1 MQSFAALPLNLN
13 SQFSTLKSQIS
24 NLKSQFWLF
33 NLFTK
38 VHIPS
43 KMLDF
48 YFISNFLFSISIQSP
63 AETVAFF
70 PYHGTQNN
78 NKRSDEYYS
87 SGEHG
92 QRLVLSKGR
101 SRGMKKA
108 WMKAAVCA
116 VLAGGALLGGAFPS
130 QASDIRILP
139 VDTAKFWA
147 GARFDFDVEVSNAKN
162 LQSVDVQVNGVP
174 AEKFF
179 GKKAVTKDLGNGV
192 TSYRID
198 DVDFAKTG
206 KVEVTVNAKDSLG
219 VSKATA
225 GYNVVHEAAVKKAKN
240 VILFVGDGMSLQARE
255 IARILSKG
263 MTNGKYNDLL
273 AMEKLE
279 HNAVITTSGYDSLV
293 TDSANSASAY
303 ATGHKSVVN
312 AMGVYEDSTK
322 DPFDDPKVENISEIL
337 KRTRGMSIG
346 IITQAESTD
355 ATPAAMIG
363 HTRRRANQDFLAK
376 SYLDAYHRPDV
387 IMGGGSAR
395 YLPKSVPGSKRKDN
409 DNIIQDF
416 KNLGYTFASTSREMM
431 AAPDNKPLL
440 GLFHTGTMNVYIDRE
455 MLKNPKVLKGFDDQ
469 PNLMNMTKKSL
480 DILSKNPNG
489 FFAMI
494 EGASIDKQLHVMDWQ
509 RAAYDTIEFD
519 KSIEYAEKWAK
530 EHGDNTLIIVLA
542 DHAHGISI
550 SGTYH
555 ERDGKKGTEAVRVYA
570 NSVFPTFK
578 DADHDGFP
586 DNPDPDVTL
595 AVQYANHP
603 EYYENYHFMKTPTPP
618 ALAVTETKEEAVQN
632 GDKVEYHQVSHAS
645 SKANPARIHPGDP
658 AELMPANTPKNDPQE
673 CHSADDIL
681 LNAGGPGSEYFHGTM
696 DNTEVFFGMMRAL
709 GIDANKNKK

>member
-1 MQSFAALPLNLN
+1 M
-13 SQFSTLKSQIS
+13 
-24 NLKSQFWLF
+24 
-33 NLFTK
+33 
-38 VHIPS
+38 
-43 KMLDF
+43 
-48 YFISNFLFSISIQSP
+48 
-63 AETVAFF
+63 
-70 PYHGTQNN
+70 QNN
-78 NKRSDEYYS
+78 NKSDD
-87 SGEHG
+87 
-92 QRLVLSKGR
+92 RFINGR
-101 SRGMKKA
+101 SRGMKKS
-108 WMKAAVCA
+108 WMKAAVCGL
-116 VLAGGALLGGAFPS
+116 LAGGALFGGMFPS
-130 QASDIRILP
+130 EASDIRILP

-147 GARFDFDVEVSNAKN
+147 GAHFDFDVEVSNAKN
-162 LQSVDVQVNGVP
+162 LQNVDVKVNGIP
-174 AEKFF
+174 ADKFF
-179 GKKAVTKDLGNGV
+179 GKQPVVKDLGNGV

-198 DVDFAKTG
+198 DVDFSKTG
-206 KVEVTVNAKDSLG
+206 KIAVTVNAKDSLG
-219 VSKATA
+219 TSTASA
-225 GYNVVHEAAVKKAKN
+225 GYEVVHETAQKKAKN

-255 IARILSKG
+255 VARILSKG

-312 AMGVYEDSTK
+312 AMGIYEDSTK

-376 SYLDAYHRPDV
+376 SYLDDYHRPDV
-387 IMGGGSAR
+387 IMGGGSSR
-395 YLPKSVPGSKRKDN
+395 YLPKSIPGSKRKDN

-416 KNLGYTFASTSREMM
+416 KDLGYTFASTSREMM
-431 AAPDNKPLL
+431 AAPSDKPLL

-469 PNLMNMTKKSL
+469 PNLMDMTRKSL

-555 ERDGKKGTEAVRVYA
+555 ERDGRKGTEAVRVYA
-570 NSVFPTFK
+570 NSIFPTFK
-578 DADHDGFP
+578 DANHDGFP

-632 GDKVEYHQVSHAS
+632 GDKVEYHQVSSAS

-658 AELMPANTPKNDPQE
+658 AELVPANTPKDDPQE

-696 DNTEVFFGMMRAL
+696 DNTEVFFGMLRAL

>member
-1 MQSFAALPLNLN
+1 
-13 SQFSTLKSQIS
+13 
-24 NLKSQFWLF
+24 
-33 NLFTK
+33 
-38 VHIPS
+38 
-43 KMLDF
+43 
-48 YFISNFLFSISIQSP
+48 
-63 AETVAFF
+63 
-70 PYHGTQNN
+70 
-78 NKRSDEYYS
+78 
-87 SGEHG
+87 
-92 QRLVLSKGR
+92 
-101 SRGMKKA
+101 MKKT
-108 WMKAAVCA
+108 WMKAAVCGL
-116 VLAGGALLGGAFPS
+116 LAGGALFGGVFPS
-130 QASDIRILP
+130 AAADIRILP
-139 VDTAKFWA
+139 VDNAKFWA

-162 LQSVDVQVNGVP
+162 LQSVDVKVNGVP
-174 AEKFF
+174 ADKFF
-179 GKKAVTKDLGNGV
+179 GKQAVTKDLGNGV

-494 EGASIDKQLHVMDWQ
+494 EGASIDKQLHVMD
-509 RAAYDTIEFD
+509 
-519 KSIEYAEKWAK
+519 
-530 EHGDNTLIIVLA
+530 
-542 DHAHGISI
+542 
-550 SGTYH
+550 
-555 ERDGKKGTEAVRVYA
+555 
-570 NSVFPTFK
+570 
-578 DADHDGFP
+578 
-586 DNPDPDVTL
+586 
-595 AVQYANHP
+595 
-603 EYYENYHFMKTPTPP
+603 
-618 ALAVTETKEEAVQN
+618 
-632 GDKVEYHQVSHAS
+632 
-645 SKANPARIHPGDP
+645 
-658 AELMPANTPKNDPQE
+658 
-673 CHSADDIL
+673 
-681 LNAGGPGSEYFHGTM
+681 
-696 DNTEVFFGMMRAL
+696 
-709 GIDANKNKK
+709 

>member
-1 MQSFAALPLNLN
+1 M
-13 SQFSTLKSQIS
+13 
-24 NLKSQFWLF
+24 
-33 NLFTK
+33 
-38 VHIPS
+38 
-43 KMLDF
+43 
-48 YFISNFLFSISIQSP
+48 
-63 AETVAFF
+63 
-70 PYHGTQNN
+70 QNN
-78 NKRSDEYYS
+78 NKSDD
-87 SGEHG
+87 
-92 QRLVLSKGR
+92 RFINGR
-101 SRGMKKA
+101 SRGMKKS
-108 WMKAAVCA
+108 WMKAAVCGL
-116 VLAGGALLGGAFPS
+116 LAGGALFGGMFPS
-130 QASDIRILP
+130 EASDIRILP

-147 GARFDFDVEVSNAKN
+147 GAHFDFDVEVSNAKN
-162 LQSVDVQVNGVP
+162 LQNVDVKVNGIP
-174 AEKFF
+174 ADKFF
-179 GKKAVTKDLGNGV
+179 GKQAVVKDLGNGV

-198 DVDFAKTG
+198 DVDFSKTG
-206 KVEVTVNAKDSLG
+206 KIAVTVNAKDSLG
-219 VSKATA
+219 TSTASA
-225 GYNVVHEAAVKKAKN
+225 GYEVVHETAQKKAKN

-255 IARILSKG
+255 VARILSKG

-312 AMGVYEDSTK
+312 AMGIYEDSTK

-387 IMGGGSAR
+387 IMGGGSSR
-395 YLPKSVPGSKRKDN
+395 YLPKSIPGSKRKDN

-416 KNLGYTFASTSREMM
+416 KDLGYTFASTSREMM
-431 AAPDNKPLL
+431 AAPSDKPLL

-469 PNLMNMTKKSL
+469 PNLMDMTRKSL

-555 ERDGKKGTEAVRVYA
+555 ERDGRKGTEAVRVYA
-570 NSVFPTFK
+570 NSIFPTFK
-578 DADHDGFP
+578 DANHDGFP

-595 AVQYANHP
+595 AIQYANHP

-632 GDKVEYHQVSHAS
+632 GDKVEYHQVSSAS

-658 AELMPANTPKNDPQE
+658 AELVPANTPKDDPQE

-696 DNTEVFFGMMRAL
+696 DNTEVFFGMLRAL

>member
-1 MQSFAALPLNLN
+1 
-13 SQFSTLKSQIS
+13 
-24 NLKSQFWLF
+24 
-33 NLFTK
+33 
-38 VHIPS
+38 
-43 KMLDF
+43 MLDF

-550 SGTYH
+550 SDTYH

-570 NSVFPTFK
+570 NSIFPTFK

-618 ALAVTETKEEAVQN
+618 ALAVTETKEEAVKN
-632 GDKVEYHQVSHAS
+632 GDNVEYHQVSHAS

-658 AELMPANTPKNDPQE
+658 AELMPANTPKDDPQE

>member
-1 MQSFAALPLNLN
+1 
-13 SQFSTLKSQIS
+13 
-24 NLKSQFWLF
+24 
-33 NLFTK
+33 
-38 VHIPS
+38 
-43 KMLDF
+43 
-48 YFISNFLFSISIQSP
+48 
-63 AETVAFF
+63 
-70 PYHGTQNN
+70 
-78 NKRSDEYYS
+78 
-87 SGEHG
+87 
-92 QRLVLSKGR
+92 
-101 SRGMKKA
+101 MKKT
-108 WMKAAVCA
+108 WMKAAVCSL
-116 VLAGGALLGGAFPS
+116 LAGGALFGSVFPS
-130 QASDIRILP
+130 EAADIRILP
-139 VDTAKFWA
+139 VDNAKFWA
-147 GARFDFDVEVSNAKN
+147 GARFDFDIEVSNAKN
-162 LQSVDVQVNGVP
+162 LQSVDVKVNGVP
-174 AEKFF
+174 ANKFF
-179 GKKAVTKDLGNGV
+179 GKQAVTKDLGNGV

-198 DVDFAKTG
+198 DVDFSKTG
-206 KVEVTVNAKDSLG
+206 KIAVTVNAKDGLG
-219 VSKATA
+219 LSTASA
-225 GYNVVHEAAVKKAKN
+225 GYEVVQEKAAKKAKN

-255 IARILSKG
+255 VARILSKG

-273 AMEKLE
+273 AMEKLD

-322 DPFDDPKVENISEIL
+322 DPFDDPKVENIAEIV
-337 KRTRGMSIG
+337 KRTRGMSVG

-409 DNIIQDF
+409 DNVIQDF
-416 KNLGYTFASTSREMM
+416 KDLGYTFVTNSKEMM
-431 AAPDNKPLL
+431 AAPSDKPML

-455 MLKNPKVLKGFDDQ
+455 MLKNTKVLKGFDDQ

>member
-13 SQFSTLKSQIS
+13 SQFS
-24 NLKSQFWLF
+24 NLKSQFCLF

-38 VHIPS
+38 VCIPS

-273 AMEKLE
+273 AIEKLE

-570 NSVFPTFK
+570 NSIFPTFK

-618 ALAVTETKEEAVQN
+618 ALAVTETKEEAVKN
-632 GDKVEYHQVSHAS
+632 GDNVEYHQVSHAS

-658 AELMPANTPKNDPQE
+658 AELMPANTPKDDPQE

>member
-1 MQSFAALPLNLN
+1 M
-13 SQFSTLKSQIS
+13 K
-24 NLKSQFWLF
+24 K
-33 NLFTK
+33 
-38 VHIPS
+38 
-43 KMLDF
+43 
-48 YFISNFLFSISIQSP
+48 NFL
-63 AETVAFF
+63 
-70 PYHGTQNN
+70 
-78 NKRSDEYYS
+78 
-87 SGEHG
+87 
-92 QRLVLSKGR
+92 
-101 SRGMKKA
+101 
-108 WMKAAVCA
+108 KAAVMTL
-116 VLAGGALLGGAFPS
+116 VAGGAIFGTAMV
-130 QASDIRILP
+130 SDAANVRILP

-147 GARFDFDVEVSNAKN
+147 GARFDFDVEVSGAKN
-162 LQSVDVQVNGVP
+162 LENVKVDINGVP
-174 AEKFF
+174 ADKFF
-179 GKKAVTKDLGNGV
+179 GKNAVQKTLDNGV
-192 TSYRID
+192 VSYRID
-198 DVDFAKTG
+198 QVSFPKTG
-206 KVEVTVNAKDSLG
+206 DITVTASANDNGVVSTSTAKYKVVNEK
-219 VSKATA
+219 
-225 GYNVVHEAAVKKAKN
+225 AVKRAKN
-240 VILFVGDGMSLQARE
+240 VILFIGDGMSLQARE

-273 AMEKLE
+273 AMEKLD

-322 DPFDDPKVENISEIL
+322 DPLDDPKVENLSEIL

-355 ATPAAMIG
+355 ATPAAMVG
-363 HTRRRANQDFLAK
+363 HTRRRANQDF
-376 SYLDAYHRPDV
+376 
-387 IMGGGSAR
+387 
-395 YLPKSVPGSKRKDN
+395 KD
-409 DNIIQDF
+409 
-416 KNLGYTFASTSREMM
+416 KGYTFVSTSKEMM
-431 AAPDNKPLL
+431 EAPADKPLL

-455 MLKNPKVLKGFDDQ
+455 MLKNPKVLKGFTDQ

-530 EHGDNTLIIVLA
+530 EHGNDTLIIVVA
-542 DHAHGISI
+542 DHAHGVSI

-555 ERDGKKGTEAVRVYA
+555 ERDGKKGPEAVRVYA
-570 NSVFPTFK
+570 KSIFPTFK

-618 ALAVTETKEEAVQN
+618 ALSVTETKEEASKV
-632 GDKVEYHQVSHAS
+632 GDKIEYHQVSSAS

-658 AELMPANTPKNDPQE
+658 EVLMPANTPKDDAQE
-673 CHSADDIL
+673 AHAADDVL

-696 DNTEVFFGMMRAL
+696 DNTEVFFGILRAL
-709 GIDANKNKK
+709 GINGNKK

>member
-13 SQFSTLKSQIS
+13 SQFS
-24 NLKSQFWLF
+24 NLKSQFCLF

-38 VHIPS
+38 VCIPS

-455 MLKNPKVLKGFDDQ
+455 MLKKPKVLKGFDDQ

-570 NSVFPTFK
+570 NSIFPTFK

-618 ALAVTETKEEAVQN
+618 ALAVTETKEEAVKN
-632 GDKVEYHQVSHAS
+632 GDNVEYHQVSHAS

-658 AELMPANTPKNDPQE
+658 AELMPANTPKDDPQE

>member
-1 MQSFAALPLNLN
+1 M
-13 SQFSTLKSQIS
+13 K
-24 NLKSQFWLF
+24 K
-33 NLFTK
+33 
-38 VHIPS
+38 
-43 KMLDF
+43 
-48 YFISNFLFSISIQSP
+48 NFL
-63 AETVAFF
+63 
-70 PYHGTQNN
+70 
-78 NKRSDEYYS
+78 
-87 SGEHG
+87 
-92 QRLVLSKGR
+92 
-101 SRGMKKA
+101 
-108 WMKAAVCA
+108 KAAVMTL
-116 VLAGGALLGGAFPS
+116 VAGGAIFGTAMV
-130 QASDIRILP
+130 SDAANVRILP

-147 GARFDFDVEVSNAKN
+147 GARFDFDVEVSGAKN
-162 LQSVDVQVNGVP
+162 LENVKVDINGVP
-174 AEKFF
+174 ADKFF
-179 GKKAVTKDLGNGV
+179 GKNAVQKTLDNGV
-192 TSYRID
+192 VSYRID
-198 DVDFAKTG
+198 QVSFPKTG
-206 KVEVTVNAKDSLG
+206 DITVTASANDNGVVSTSTAKYKVVNEK
-219 VSKATA
+219 
-225 GYNVVHEAAVKKAKN
+225 AVKRAKN
-240 VILFVGDGMSLQARE
+240 VILFIGDGMSLQARE

-273 AMEKLE
+273 AMEKLD

-322 DPFDDPKVENISEIL
+322 DPLDDPKVENLSEIL

-355 ATPAAMIG
+355 ATPAAIIG
-363 HTRRRANQDFLAK
+363 HTRRRANQDF
-376 SYLDAYHRPDV
+376 
-387 IMGGGSAR
+387 
-395 YLPKSVPGSKRKDN
+395 KD
-409 DNIIQDF
+409 
-416 KNLGYTFASTSREMM
+416 KGYIFVSTSKEMM
-431 AAPDNKPLL
+431 AAPSDKPLL

-455 MLKNPKVLKGFDDQ
+455 MLKNPKVLKGFTDQ
-469 PNLMNMTKKSL
+469 PNLMNMTEKSL

-494 EGASIDKQLHVMDWQ
+494 EGASIDKHLHVMDWQ

-519 KSIEYAEKWAK
+519 KSIEYAENWAK
-530 EHGDNTLIIVLA
+530 EHGNDTLIIVVA

-555 ERDGKKGTEAVRVYA
+555 ERDGKKGPEAVRVYA
-570 NSVFPTFK
+570 KSIFPTFK

-618 ALAVTETKEEAVQN
+618 ALSVTETKEEASKV
-632 GDKVEYHQVSHAS
+632 GDKIEYHQVSSAS

-658 AELMPANTPKNDPQE
+658 EVLMPANTPKDDAQE
-673 CHSADDIL
+673 AHAADDVL

-696 DNTEVFFGMMRAL
+696 DNTEVFFGILRAL
-709 GIDANKNKK
+709 GINGNKK

>member
-1 MQSFAALPLNLN
+1 MRK
-13 SQFSTLKSQIS
+13 T
-24 NLKSQFWLF
+24 
-33 NLFTK
+33 
-38 VHIPS
+38 
-43 KMLDF
+43 
-48 YFISNFLFSISIQSP
+48 
-63 AETVAFF
+63 
-70 PYHGTQNN
+70 
-78 NKRSDEYYS
+78 
-87 SGEHG
+87 
-92 QRLVLSKGR
+92 
-101 SRGMKKA
+101 
-108 WMKAAVCA
+108 WMKAAVLGM
-116 VLAGGALLGGAFPS
+116 LASTAILGGVFQA

-139 VDTAKFWA
+139 VDTAKFWS
-147 GARFDFDVEVSNAKN
+147 GAKFDFDVEVANAKN
-162 LQSVDVQVNGVP
+162 LENVDVTINGTP

-192 TSYRID
+192 TSFRID
-198 DVDFAKTG
+198 QVSFPKTG
-206 KVEVTVNAKDSLG
+206 KVEVAVTAKDSTG
-219 VSKATA
+219 VSKAQA
-225 GYNVVHEAAVKKAKN
+225 SYDVVHEVSKKKAKN

-255 IARILSKG
+255 VARILSKG

-312 AMGVYEDSTK
+312 AMGVYENSTK
-322 DPFDDPKVENISEIL
+322 DPLDDPKVENVSEIL
-337 KRTRGMSIG
+337 KRTKGMSIG

-355 ATPAAMIG
+355 ATPAAMVS
-363 HTRRRANQDFLAK
+363 HTRRRAAQDFLAK
-376 SYLDAYHRPDV
+376 DYLEDYHRPDV

-395 YLPKSVPGSKRKDN
+395 YLPKTVAGSKRKDN
-409 DNIIQDF
+409 INVIDEF
-416 KNLGYTFASTSREMM
+416 KNKGYTFVSTSKEMM
-431 AAPDNKPLL
+431 EAPADKPLL

-455 MLKNPKVLKGFDDQ
+455 MLKDKKVLKGFTDQ
-469 PNLMNMTKKSL
+469 PNLMDMTKKSL

-530 EHGDNTLIIVLA
+530 EHGDDTLIIVLA

-555 ERDGKKGTEAVRVYA
+555 ERDGKKGTEAVRTYA
-570 NSVFPTFK
+570 SSIFPTFK
-578 DADHDGFP
+578 DANKDGFP

-632 GDKVEYHQVSHAS
+632 GDKVEYHQVSKAS
-645 SKANPARIHPGDP
+645 SKANPARIHKGDP
-658 AELMPANTPKNDPQE
+658 AELMPANTPKSDPQE
-673 CHSADDIL
+673 SHSADDIL
-681 LNAGGPGSEYFHGTM
+681 LNAGGPGSDYFHGTM
-696 DNTEVFFGMMRAL
+696 DNTEVFFGILRAL
-709 GIDANKNKK
+709 GINGNKNSK

>member
-1 MQSFAALPLNLN
+1 M
-13 SQFSTLKSQIS
+13 
-24 NLKSQFWLF
+24 
-33 NLFTK
+33 
-38 VHIPS
+38 
-43 KMLDF
+43 
-48 YFISNFLFSISIQSP
+48 
-63 AETVAFF
+63 
-70 PYHGTQNN
+70 QNN
-78 NKRSDEYYS
+78 NKSDD
-87 SGEHG
+87 
-92 QRLVLSKGR
+92 RFINGR
-101 SRGMKKA
+101 SRGMKKS
-108 WMKAAVCA
+108 WMKAAVCGL
-116 VLAGGALLGGAFPS
+116 LAGGALFGGMFPS
-130 QASDIRILP
+130 EASDIRILP

-147 GARFDFDVEVSNAKN
+147 GAHFDFDVEVSNAKN
-162 LQSVDVQVNGVP
+162 LQNVDVKVNGIP
-174 AEKFF
+174 ADKFF
-179 GKKAVTKDLGNGV
+179 GKQAVVKDLGNGV

-198 DVDFAKTG
+198 DVDFSKTG
-206 KVEVTVNAKDSLG
+206 KIAVTVNAKDSLG
-219 VSKATA
+219 TSTAFA
-225 GYNVVHEAAVKKAKN
+225 GYEVVHETAQKKAKN

-255 IARILSKG
+255 VARILSKG

-312 AMGVYEDSTK
+312 AMGIYEDSTK

-387 IMGGGSAR
+387 IMGGGSSR
-395 YLPKSVPGSKRKDN
+395 YLPKSIPGSKRKDN

-416 KNLGYTFASTSREMM
+416 KDLGYTFASTSREMM
-431 AAPDNKPLL
+431 AAPSDKPLL

-469 PNLMNMTKKSL
+469 PNLMDMTRKSL

-555 ERDGKKGTEAVRVYA
+555 ERDGRKGTEAVRVYA
-570 NSVFPTFK
+570 NSIFPTFK
-578 DADHDGFP
+578 DANHDGFP

-632 GDKVEYHQVSHAS
+632 GDKVEYHQVSSAS

-658 AELMPANTPKNDPQE
+658 AELMPANTPKDDPQE
-673 CHSADDIL
+673 CHSADDVL

-696 DNTEVFFGMMRAL
+696 DNTEVFFGMLRAL

>member
-1 MQSFAALPLNLN
+1 M
-13 SQFSTLKSQIS
+13 
-24 NLKSQFWLF
+24 
-33 NLFTK
+33 
-38 VHIPS
+38 
-43 KMLDF
+43 
-48 YFISNFLFSISIQSP
+48 
-63 AETVAFF
+63 
-70 PYHGTQNN
+70 QNN
-78 NKRSDEYYS
+78 NKSDD
-87 SGEHG
+87 
-92 QRLVLSKGR
+92 RFINGR
-101 SRGMKKA
+101 SRGMKKS
-108 WMKAAVCA
+108 WMKAAVCGL
-116 VLAGGALLGGAFPS
+116 LAGGALFGGMFPS
-130 QASDIRILP
+130 EASDIRILP

-147 GARFDFDVEVSNAKN
+147 GAHFDFDVEVSNAKN
-162 LQSVDVQVNGVP
+162 LQNVDVKVNGIP
-174 AEKFF
+174 ADKFF
-179 GKKAVTKDLGNGV
+179 GKQAVVKDLGNGV

-198 DVDFAKTG
+198 DVDFSKTG
-206 KVEVTVNAKDSLG
+206 KITVTVNAKDSLG
-219 VSKATA
+219 TSTASA
-225 GYNVVHEAAVKKAKN
+225 GYEVVHETAQKKAKN

-255 IARILSKG
+255 VARILSKG

-312 AMGVYEDSTK
+312 AMGIYEDSTK

-387 IMGGGSAR
+387 IMGGGSSR
-395 YLPKSVPGSKRKDN
+395 YLPKSIPGSKRKDN

-416 KNLGYTFASTSREMM
+416 KDLGYTFASTSREMM
-431 AAPDNKPLL
+431 AAPSDKPLL

-469 PNLMNMTKKSL
+469 PNLMDMTRKSL

-555 ERDGKKGTEAVRVYA
+555 ERDGRKGTEAVRVYA
-570 NSVFPTFK
+570 NSIFPTFK
-578 DADHDGFP
+578 DANHDGFP

-632 GDKVEYHQVSHAS
+632 GDKVEYHQVSSAS

-658 AELMPANTPKNDPQE
+658 AELVPANTPKDDPQE

-696 DNTEVFFGMMRAL
+696 DNTEVFFGMLRAL

>member
-1 MQSFAALPLNLN
+1 M
-13 SQFSTLKSQIS
+13 
-24 NLKSQFWLF
+24 
-33 NLFTK
+33 
-38 VHIPS
+38 
-43 KMLDF
+43 
-48 YFISNFLFSISIQSP
+48 
-63 AETVAFF
+63 
-70 PYHGTQNN
+70 QNN
-78 NKRSDEYYS
+78 NKSDD
-87 SGEHG
+87 
-92 QRLVLSKGR
+92 RFINGR
-101 SRGMKKA
+101 SRGMKKS
-108 WMKAAVCA
+108 WMKAAVCGL
-116 VLAGGALLGGAFPS
+116 LAGGALFGGMFPS
-130 QASDIRILP
+130 EASDIRILP

-147 GARFDFDVEVSNAKN
+147 GAHFDFDVEVSNAKN
-162 LQSVDVQVNGVP
+162 LQNVDVKVNGIP
-174 AEKFF
+174 ADKFF
-179 GKKAVTKDLGNGV
+179 GKQAVVKDLGNGV

-198 DVDFAKTG
+198 DVDFSKTG
-206 KVEVTVNAKDSLG
+206 KIAVTVNAKDSLG
-219 VSKATA
+219 TSTASA
-225 GYNVVHEAAVKKAKN
+225 GYEVVHETAQKKAKN

-255 IARILSKG
+255 VARILSKG

-312 AMGVYEDSTK
+312 AMGIYEDSTK

-376 SYLDAYHRPDV
+376 SYLDDYHRPDV
-387 IMGGGSAR
+387 IMGGGSSR
-395 YLPKSVPGSKRKDN
+395 YLPKSIPGSKRKDN

-416 KNLGYTFASTSREMM
+416 KDLGYTFASTSREMM
-431 AAPDNKPLL
+431 AAPSDKPLL

-469 PNLMNMTKKSL
+469 PNLMDMTRKSL

-555 ERDGKKGTEAVRVYA
+555 ERDGRKGTEAVRVYA
-570 NSVFPTFK
+570 NSIFPTFK
-578 DADHDGFP
+578 DANHDGFP

-632 GDKVEYHQVSHAS
+632 GDKVEYHQVSSAS

-658 AELMPANTPKNDPQE
+658 AELVPANTPKDDPQE

-696 DNTEVFFGMMRAL
+696 DNTEVFFGMLRAL

>member
-1 MQSFAALPLNLN
+1 MMECRN
-13 SQFSTLKSQIS
+13 
-24 NLKSQFWLF
+24 
-33 NLFTK
+33 TK
-38 VHIPS
+38 AWDE
-43 KMLDF
+43 DF
-48 YFISNFLFSISIQSP
+48 IY
-63 AETVAFF
+63 
-70 PYHGTQNN
+70 
-78 NKRSDEYYS
+78 
-87 SGEHG
+87 
-92 QRLVLSKGR
+92 GR
-101 SRGMKKA
+101 SKGMKKT
-108 WMKAAVCA
+108 WMKAAVCGL
-116 VLAGGALLGGAFPS
+116 LAGGALFGGVFPS
-130 QASDIRILP
+130 EAADIRILP
-139 VDTAKFWA
+139 VDHAKFWA

-162 LQSVDVQVNGVP
+162 LQNVDVKVNGVP
-174 AEKFF
+174 ADKFF
-179 GKKAVTKDLGNGV
+179 GKPAVTKDLGNGV

-198 DVDFAKTG
+198 DVDFPKAG
-206 KVEVTVNAKDSLG
+206 KIAVTVSAKDSLG
-219 VSKATA
+219 TSSAGA
-225 GYNVVHEAAVKKAKN
+225 GYEVVQEKAQKRAKN

-255 IARILSKG
+255 VARILSKG

-346 IITQAESTD
+346 VITQAESTD

-363 HTRRRANQDFLAK
+363 HTRRRANQDLLAK
-376 SYLDAYHRPDV
+376 SYLDDYHRPDV
-387 IMGGGSAR
+387 IMGGGSSR

-416 KNLGYTFASTSREMM
+416 KDLGYTFVSTSKEMKV
-431 AAPDNKPLL
+431 APSDKPLL

-469 PNLMNMTKKSL
+469 PNLMDMTKKSL

-555 ERDGKKGTEAVRVYA
+555 ERDGRKGTEAVRVYA
-570 NSVFPTFK
+570 NSIFPTFK

-595 AVQYANHP
+595 AIQYANHP
-603 EYYENYHFMKTPTPP
+603 EYYENYHFMKTPTSP
-618 ALAVTETKEEAVQN
+618 ALAVKQTKEEAVQN
-632 GDKVEYHQVSHAS
+632 GDKVEYHQVSCAS

-658 AELMPANTPKNDPQE
+658 AELMPANTPKDDPQE

-696 DNTEVFFGMMRAL
+696 DNTEVFFGMLRAL
-709 GIDANKNKK
+709 GIDGNKNKK

>member
-1 MQSFAALPLNLN
+1 M
-13 SQFSTLKSQIS
+13 
-24 NLKSQFWLF
+24 
-33 NLFTK
+33 
-38 VHIPS
+38 
-43 KMLDF
+43 
-48 YFISNFLFSISIQSP
+48 
-63 AETVAFF
+63 
-70 PYHGTQNN
+70 QNN
-78 NKRSDEYYS
+78 NKSDD
-87 SGEHG
+87 
-92 QRLVLSKGR
+92 RFINGR
-101 SRGMKKA
+101 SRGMKKS
-108 WMKAAVCA
+108 WMKAAVCGL
-116 VLAGGALLGGAFPS
+116 LAGGALFGGMFPS
-130 QASDIRILP
+130 EASDIRILP

-147 GARFDFDVEVSNAKN
+147 GAHFDFDVEVSNAKN
-162 LQSVDVQVNGVP
+162 LQNVDVKVNGIP
-174 AEKFF
+174 ADKFF
-179 GKKAVTKDLGNGV
+179 GKQAVVKDLGNGV

-198 DVDFAKTG
+198 DVDFSKTG
-206 KVEVTVNAKDSLG
+206 KIAVTVNAKDSLG
-219 VSKATA
+219 TSTASA
-225 GYNVVHEAAVKKAKN
+225 GYEVVHETAQKKAKN

-255 IARILSKG
+255 VARILSKG

-312 AMGVYEDSTK
+312 AMGIYEDSTK

-387 IMGGGSAR
+387 IMGGGSSR
-395 YLPKSVPGSKRKDN
+395 YLPKSIPGSKRKDN

-416 KNLGYTFASTSREMM
+416 KDLGYTFASTSREMM
-431 AAPDNKPLL
+431 AAPSDKPLL

-469 PNLMNMTKKSL
+469 PNLMDMTRKSL

-555 ERDGKKGTEAVRVYA
+555 ERDGRKGTEAVRVYA
-570 NSVFPTFK
+570 NSIFPTFK
-578 DADHDGFP
+578 DANHDGFP

-632 GDKVEYHQVSHAS
+632 GDKVEYHQVSSAS

-658 AELMPANTPKNDPQE
+658 AELVAANTPKDDPQE

-696 DNTEVFFGMMRAL
+696 DNTEVFFGMLRAL

>member
-1 MQSFAALPLNLN
+1 M
-13 SQFSTLKSQIS
+13 
-24 NLKSQFWLF
+24 
-33 NLFTK
+33 
-38 VHIPS
+38 
-43 KMLDF
+43 
-48 YFISNFLFSISIQSP
+48 
-63 AETVAFF
+63 
-70 PYHGTQNN
+70 QNN
-78 NKRSDEYYS
+78 NKSDD
-87 SGEHG
+87 
-92 QRLVLSKGR
+92 RFINGR
-101 SRGMKKA
+101 SRGMKKS
-108 WMKAAVCA
+108 WMKAAVCGL
-116 VLAGGALLGGAFPS
+116 LAGGALFGGMFPS
-130 QASDIRILP
+130 EASDIRILP

-147 GARFDFDVEVSNAKN
+147 GAHFDFDVEVSNAKN
-162 LQSVDVQVNGVP
+162 LQNVDVKVNGIP
-174 AEKFF
+174 ADKFF
-179 GKKAVTKDLGNGV
+179 GKQAVVKDLGNGV

-198 DVDFAKTG
+198 DVDFSKTG
-206 KVEVTVNAKDSLG
+206 KIAVTVNAKDSLG
-219 VSKATA
+219 ISTASA
-225 GYNVVHEAAVKKAKN
+225 GYEVVHETAQKKAKN

-255 IARILSKG
+255 VARILSKG

-273 AMEKLE
+273 AMEKLD

-387 IMGGGSAR
+387 IMGGGSSR
-395 YLPKSVPGSKRKDN
+395 YLPKSIPGSKRKDN

-416 KNLGYTFASTSREMM
+416 KDLGYTFASTSKEMM
-431 AAPDNKPLL
+431 AAPSDKPLL

-469 PNLMNMTKKSL
+469 PNLMDMTKKSL

-570 NSVFPTFK
+570 NSIFPTFK
-578 DADHDGFP
+578 DANHDGFP

-595 AVQYANHP
+595 AIQYANHP

-632 GDKVEYHQVSHAS
+632 GDKVEYHQVSSAS

-658 AELMPANTPKNDPQE
+658 AELVPANTPKDDPQE

-696 DNTEVFFGMMRAL
+696 DNTEVFFGMLRAL

>member
-1 MQSFAALPLNLN
+1 
-13 SQFSTLKSQIS
+13 
-24 NLKSQFWLF
+24 
-33 NLFTK
+33 
-38 VHIPS
+38 
-43 KMLDF
+43 MLDF

-273 AMEKLE
+273 AMEKLDY
-279 HNAVITTSGYDSLV
+279 NAVITTSGYDSLV

-322 DPFDDPKVENISEIL
+322 DPFDDPKVENIAEIV
-337 KRTRGMSIG
+337 KRTRGMSVG

-409 DNIIQDF
+409 DNVIQDF
-416 KNLGYTFASTSREMM
+416 KDLGYTFVTNSKEMM
-431 AAPDNKPLL
+431 AAPSDKPML

-489 FFAMI
+489 FFAII